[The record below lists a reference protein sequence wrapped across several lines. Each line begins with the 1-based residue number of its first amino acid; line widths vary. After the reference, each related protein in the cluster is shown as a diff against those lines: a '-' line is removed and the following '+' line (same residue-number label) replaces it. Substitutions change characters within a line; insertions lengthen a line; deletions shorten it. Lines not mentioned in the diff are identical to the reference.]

1 MAEESKARWV
11 VLLQKAPRGPLTR
24 DEVRALIDQGLLR
37 MNDLAMEITDPESG
51 AARTKADWKLLWQF
65 PEFNRRIG
73 ERRKPDTPDAAIPAG
88 AEKRQR
94 SDRRAPEL
102 SPEEQRRRI
111 LEDLP
116 PEIAA
121 ISPSD
126 LAMRSL
132 KAPIRTPSE
141 EEVRSTP
148 TPESKE
154 ASPAPR
160 WSRLAAISGGAVAAV
175 LVIGV
180 LATRAPRPAP
190 TAPSN
195 ARESASAS
203 APSPRAGRA
212 GLSRA
217 PSRIVRPPTH
227 RLSTGLPTGGELRPF
242 DISTVRRAP
251 PPLPAVS
258 PVAREPQDN
267 FDGEYVAPARRP
279 RILRPGAPLPVERAA
294 DDGEDDDPD
303 RPVVPRRPARV
314 LRPQVSV
321 EDDEGV
327 EPQEHDD
334 ASPEN
339 GDEP

>member
-1 MAEESKARWV
+1 MADESKSRWV

-37 MNDLAMEITDPESG
+37 MNDLAMEIPDPESG
-51 AARTKADWKLLWQF
+51 AAGPKADWKLLWQF

-73 ERRKPDTPDAAIPAG
+73 ERRKPDAPAAAVPAG
-88 AEKRQR
+88 AEQRQR
-94 SDRRAPEL
+94 SDRRAAEL
-102 SPEEQRRRI
+102 SPEEQKRRI

-121 ISPSD
+121 INPSD
-126 LAMRSL
+126 LAMRSA

-148 TPESKE
+148 TPESTE

-180 LATRAPRPAP
+180 LATRAPGPAP
-190 TAPSN
+190 TAPSA
-195 ARESASAS
+195 ARESAS
-203 APSPRAGRA
+203 APSPRDARA

-217 PSRIVRPPTH
+217 QSRIVRPPA
-227 RLSTGLPTGGELRPF
+227 RRPSTGLPTGGELRPF
-242 DISTVRRAP
+242 NVGTVRRAP
-251 PPLPAVS
+251 PPPPAVS
-258 PVAREPQDN
+258 PVAREQEDTS
-267 FDGEYVAPARRP
+267 DGEYVAPARRP

-314 LRPQVSV
+314 RRPQVSV

-327 EPQEHDD
+327 EAQEYDD